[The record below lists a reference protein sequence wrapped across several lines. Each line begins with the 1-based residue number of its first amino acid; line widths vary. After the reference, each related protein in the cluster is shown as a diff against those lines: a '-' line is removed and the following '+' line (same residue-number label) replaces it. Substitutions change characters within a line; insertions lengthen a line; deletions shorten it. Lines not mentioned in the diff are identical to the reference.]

1 MVIGRDPQ
9 CDQPLDH
16 PMVSWHH
23 ARLSRTPHGVVVED
37 LGSLNG
43 TFVDGA
49 LITGKVLIGAGQEVG
64 VGGVR
69 FQLLESGGS
78 GAPRLPGQRVDPGG
92 RRDGEQPGRQPLARS
107 DFHDRVPVRAGGV
120 DGSCR
125 CGQDDVPES
134 AQRVHASGERSRA
147 VQRRGPVQDGTTC
160 FGNRCGYVPQDDIV
174 HSQLTVREALYFSA
188 RLRTDL
194 SDKEIDA
201 RIDTILDALGILD
214 KKRSLIGSPERKVLS
229 GGQRKR
235 VNIALELISDTPVL
249 FLDEPTSG
257 LSSYDAA
264 GVIDLLKRLSQQGKT
279 IVATIHQPS
288 VDVFRKFDNL
298 IMISRDPG
306 GCGALAYFGPAY
318 PDSIKFFHDGASE
331 FISPGLQT
339 GIARSS

>member
-23 ARLSRTPHGVVVED
+23 ARLSRTPQGMLVED

-49 LITGKVLIGAGQEVG
+49 RITGKVLIVAGPG
-64 VGGVR
+64 GRVGGVR
-69 FQLLESGGS
+69 FQLLESGGLERRDYQGNVS
-78 GAPRLPGQRVDPGG
+78 IQAVDVTVNTPGG
-92 RRDGEQPGRQPLARS
+92 SRLLDPISMTVYPSELVALMGPAGAGKTTFLKALNGYTPPAHGHVLFNGADLYQSYDLFRQ
-107 DFHDRVPVRAGGV
+107 
-120 DGSCR
+120 
-125 CGQDDVPES
+125 QM
-134 AQRVHASGERSRA
+134 
-147 VQRRGPVQDGTTC
+147 
-160 FGNRCGYVPQDDIV
+160 GYVPQDDIV

-194 SDKEIDA
+194 SDKEIDE

-214 KKRSLIGSPERKVLS
+214 KKHSLIGSPERKVLS

-264 GVIDLLKRLSQQGKT
+264 GVVDLLKRLSQQGKT

-288 VDVFRKFDNL
+288 IDVFRKFDNL

-318 PDSIKFFHDGASE
+318 PIRSSFF
-331 FISPGLQT
+331 T
-339 GIARSS
+339 TARSGVI

>member
-1 MVIGRDPQ
+1 MLFNG
-9 CDQPLDH
+9 
-16 PMVSWHH
+16 
-23 ARLSRTPHGVVVED
+23 AD
-37 LGSLNG
+37 LYSSYDL
-43 TFVDGA
+43 F
-49 LITGKVLIGAGQEVG
+49 
-64 VGGVR
+64 
-69 FQLLESGGS
+69 
-78 GAPRLPGQRVDPGG
+78 
-92 RRDGEQPGRQPLARS
+92 RQ
-107 DFHDRVPVRAGGV
+107 
-120 DGSCR
+120 
-125 CGQDDVPES
+125 QM
-134 AQRVHASGERSRA
+134 
-147 VQRRGPVQDGTTC
+147 
-160 FGNRCGYVPQDDIV
+160 GYVPQDDIV

-194 SDKEIDA
+194 SDKEIDV

-288 VDVFRKFDNL
+288 IDVFRKFDNL

-318 PDSIKFFHDGASE
+318 PDSIKFFHDGAGDLVSRTPAGGDRQVDLNPEMLLTGLAGRKTAEWSARFAESRYRKQFVDDRAEESFTASRAIQQADRPPDGSQAMADAGPARCDSE
-331 FISPGLQT
+331 DPRSGAVVHSSAAGAALCLADR
-339 GIARSS
+339 ARLRRHQESAADFQRSGRLAASHARLW